1 MTNEQTLATTQLPVG
16 IRGLT
21 KPQIERALAR
31 YQEVVNGRRHERTPG
46 AKLPRGT
53 ETRPYRFCVQDVVL
67 AIWTMEHRK
76 DEADIGVEVFLTSEV
91 YEEGTRQG
99 GYYDE
104 LAGATAATLTIFSE
118 AYRVGIP
125 LPVEFSKTVEDGC
138 VPLDIVRL

>member
-1 MTNEQTLATTQLPVG
+1 M
-16 IRGLT
+16 R
-21 KPQIERALAR
+21 
-31 YQEVVNGRRHERTPG
+31 VVEDQDHKRTPG
-46 AKLPRGT
+46 AKLPRAT

-67 AIWTMEHRK
+67 AIWTMQHRK

-125 LPVEFSKTVEDGC
+125 LRVQFAKTVEDGC
-138 VPLDIVRL
+138 VPLDTHSECISS